1 MYDEP
6 TIESKELIDR
16 RSPHRLRP
24 GSPWRAL
31 GAAAPAVGAFFWLS
45 ALLGVGP
52 MVGNEVAGLVV
63 TVVAFFLWS
72 VTLGRSVVPR

>member
-16 RSPHRLRP
+16 RSPHRLRR
-24 GSPWRAL
+24 GSPGRAL
-31 GAAAPAVGAFFWLS
+31 GAAAPVVGAFFWLS

-52 MVGNEVAGLVV
+52 MDGHELTGLAV
-63 TVVAFFLWS
+63 TVLAFALWS
-72 VTLGRSVVPR
+72 ATLGRSVVPR